1 MLEIYRINSL
11 VVLLP
16 MVKEPVGAIWP
27 EWRGLLIPDLI
38 SGRGEKKIPISK
50 YLGMYFLLCR
60 PNSTQ
65 VRVHELSQ

>member
-38 SGRGEKKIPISK
+38 SGRKKK
-50 YLGMYFLLCR
+50 KKN
-60 PNSTQ
+60 PNFQ
-65 VRVHELSQ
+65 VPRHVLFALSPK